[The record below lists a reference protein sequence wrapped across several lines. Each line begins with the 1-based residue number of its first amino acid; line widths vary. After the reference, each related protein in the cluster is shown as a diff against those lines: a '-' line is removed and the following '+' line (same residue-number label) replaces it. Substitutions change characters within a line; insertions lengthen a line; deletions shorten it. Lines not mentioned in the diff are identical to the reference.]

1 MQERKAAATRG
12 REWEYVLV
20 FLCHCKRRRVAES
33 SFDRRGRGGISIPQ
47 RRGEVTS
54 SDLTRQQQ
62 LAGYSRSR
70 WPGASAP
77 AAAVAELGASTSTAG
92 GGTALLPV
100 RWIGGLDRIG

>member
-62 LAGYSRSR
+62 LAGSGQSR
-70 WPGASAP
+70 
-77 AAAVAELGASTSTAG
+77 LASTTVAFFRSVRILTAY
-92 GGTALLPV
+92 
-100 RWIGGLDRIG
+100 IS

>member
-54 SDLTRQQQ
+54 SDLTPQQQ
-62 LAGYSRSR
+62 LVPCLDVFKKNYSQRPIHT
-70 WPGASAP
+70 W
-77 AAAVAELGASTSTAG
+77 STNEVY
-92 GGTALLPV
+92 L
-100 RWIGGLDRIG
+100 